1 MPVVGKKTVDDI
13 DLNGKRI
20 LMRVDFNVP
29 MSSLD
34 NSISDDSRIRA
45 ALPTIEY
52 LRDHACRVMLCSHMG
67 RPEGE
72 VSPDL
77 RLKPVRERLS
87 ELLGAEVVDGRGP
100 AGKVPGLVM
109 DGLQPADV
117 ALLENLR
124 FNKREEMND
133 PGFAR
138 KLASLADIYVND
150 AFGTAHRAH
159 ASTDGVAKHL
169 PSVAGFLM
177 ARELEML
184 GSCLESPNKPV
195 IAVIGGAKVSDKIS
209 VLSHLAKKVD
219 TVLIGGGMVA
229 AFLAASGHMD
239 SDPGEFVEIES
250 ARSLLNDSPAE
261 ILIPNDVVSSEEFAA
276 SAKPLITGVSQLTSG
291 SLVLDIGP
299 ATVALYSEVISQAK
313 TVIWNGP
320 MGVFEWPE
328 FAIGT
333 TAIAKAIAA
342 NSDSVS
348 VVGRGSTAEVVGSL
362 GLRDQITHVSTGG
375 GASLEFLEGKVLP
388 GVAALTDA

>member
-239 SDPGEFVEIES
+239 SDPGEFVEIEA

-261 ILIPNDVVSSEEFAA
+261 ILIPNDVVSSGEFAA

-348 VVGRGSTAEVVGSL
+348 VVGGGSTAEVVGSL

>member
-1 MPVVGKKTVDDI
+1 
-13 DLNGKRI
+13 
-20 LMRVDFNVP
+20 
-29 MSSLD
+29 
-34 NSISDDSRIRA
+34 
-45 ALPTIEY
+45 
-52 LRDHACRVMLCSHMG
+52 MG

-239 SDPGEFVEIES
+239 SDPGEFVEIEA

-261 ILIPNDVVSSEEFAA
+261 ILIPNDVVSSGEFAA

-348 VVGRGSTAEVVGSL
+348 VVGGGSTAEVVGSL

>member
-239 SDPGEFVEIES
+239 SDPGEFVEIEA
-250 ARSLLNDSPAE
+250 ARSLLNDSPSE

-276 SAKPLITGVSQLTSG
+276 SAKPLITGVAQLTSG

-348 VVGRGSTAEVVGSL
+348 VVGGGSTAEVVGSL

>member
-239 SDPGEFVEIES
+239 SDPGEFVEIEA

-276 SAKPLITGVSQLTSG
+276 SAKPLITGVSQITSG

-348 VVGRGSTAEVVGSL
+348 VVGGGSTAEVVGSL